1 MTQKTITETKIKLT
15 GIHHFALNVRNM
27 DRAIQFYQDILGF
40 KVVTKDTTQSGLKH
54 YELDAGNVFI
64 ALFEQPDLNLPAG
77 QKIMTDDGFLHFAF
91 GAHKDQMAS
100 TLEALKEHG
109 VDLDGEPR
117 NYESGTSIYF
127 NDPDGHQLEIHF
139 PSGQRPQEI

>member
-1 MTQKTITETKIKLT
+1 MTQKTSTANKIQLT
-15 GIHHFALNVRNM
+15 GIDHFALNVRDM
-27 DRAIQFYQDILGF
+27 DRAIQFYQDVLGF
-40 KVVTKDTTQSGLKH
+40 KVVTRDTTRSGLKH

-64 ALFEQPDLNLPAG
+64 ALFEQPDLNLPEG
-77 QKIMTDDGFLHFAF
+77 QKIMSEDGYLHFAF

-100 TLEALKEHG
+100 TIEALKGHG
-109 VDLDGEPR
+109 VELDGEPR

-139 PSGQRPQEI
+139 PN